1 MDTIEFPLTLATAG
15 VMGLGGLALL
25 MGAAL
30 SSLAELLALLP
41 GRGSW
46 AGSGGRSPASH
57 IGRSGLHRPRAGAL
71 VATVLGWKDGS
82 DALIQ
87 PSESR
92 ES

>member
-1 MDTIEFPLTLATAG
+1 MNTIEFPLTFATAG
-15 VMGLGGLALL
+15 VVGMGGLALL

-46 AGSGGRSPASH
+46 AGSGGRSSASH
-57 IGRSGLHRPRAGAL
+57 VGRSGRPRPHAGAL
-71 VATVLGWKDGS
+71 VATVLGWKEGN

-87 PSESR
+87 PPESR
-92 ES
+92 EP

>member
-1 MDTIEFPLTLATAG
+1 MSTIEFPLAFATAG
-15 VMGLGGLALL
+15 VVGLGGLALL

-41 GRGSW
+41 GRGCW
-46 AGSGGRSPASH
+46 AGGGGKPPARH
-57 IGRSGLHRPRAGAL
+57 AGRSGLRRLQAGAL
-71 VATVLGWKDGS
+71 VATVLGWKEGS